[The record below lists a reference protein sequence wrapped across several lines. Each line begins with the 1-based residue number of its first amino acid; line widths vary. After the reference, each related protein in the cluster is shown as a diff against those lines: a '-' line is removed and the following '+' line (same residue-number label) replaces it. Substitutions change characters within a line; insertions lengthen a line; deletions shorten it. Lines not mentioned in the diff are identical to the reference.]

1 MARVF
6 GKRATTKVNRRGT
19 RGGSRFD
26 ILAKGLVRTRGKM
39 NSAESKYAAML
50 DGLVLAGDV
59 AWWRFEP
66 FSLRLTECSKGQP
79 ARYTPDFLVLMPDGT
94 TFLDDLKSRKGFD
107 DPASLVRIKV
117 AADQYSLWRFRIVR
131 PAGVAYEVK
140 EI

>member
-1 MARVF
+1 MTRIY
-6 GKRATTKVNRRGT
+6 KRTAKPRKSGA

-26 ILAKGLVRTRGKM
+26 ILSKGLVRTRGKM

-50 DGLVLAGDV
+50 DGLVAVGDV

-66 FSLRLTECSKGQP
+66 FSLRLTECQHGQP
-79 ARYTPDFLVLMPDGT
+79 ARYTPDFLVLMPDGV
-94 TFLDDLKSRKGFD
+94 TFLDDLKNSKGFD

-131 PAGVAYEVK
+131 PSGGAYEVK